1 MLAGAAV
8 PSYQR
13 RPFGPFA
20 AGAAGFVHVHAGL
33 SGVDHPPAIGA
44 NDCWLFRLSTAN
56 VTASRHKPGSRPVR
70 QRFFRSAI
78 PPEFFSRVYEMRRGP
93 NNDHSEGTLRARG
106 SAAGYD

>member
-8 PSYQR
+8 PLYQR

-44 NDCWLFRLSTAN
+44 NDCWLFRLS
-56 VTASRHKPGSRPVR
+56 
-70 QRFFRSAI
+70 F
-78 PPEFFSRVYEMRRGP
+78 
-93 NNDHSEGTLRARG
+93 
-106 SAAGYD
+106 